1 MQEEL
6 SSAIRMF
13 MVAGLAIAM
22 LLGNAEDGETASLKA
37 GEGTISGSEP
47 MDIPEMA
54 GVPSSHS
61 IPLPPKLTYCDAEPC
76 ASTAPLVV
84 YVCPTSDPM
93 CIPTRTTTII
103 PRVDGKAISGI
114 SLTIL
119 SPNGTSLR
127 PVSGSGIVN
136 HSVVWDLGSKIVLG
150 SDQDVRIS
158 VYEVA
163 PVWGGLTNLNFT
175 STLLSSTLLDTIFY
189 RYTDYDTGT
198 AAIDLHNQAQ
208 EIIKAERAMAG
219 LTSKH
224 ITAFYFP
231 PELNKDGRG
240 GGNASYEDGTVGI
253 NYGSPSGIAHKG
265 GIINGALPI
274 FAHEYAHQLFD
285 EIKSMF
291 SDDYRC
297 LNEGIADALAF
308 SVGFIPEEILG
319 PIASDRVNFDSDCSA
334 VSEIHDVGNCYFWH
348 VKKAGLLTPTFLF
361 GIFHPQHTFSFNS
374 CDQKAMTTGNS
385 TLAYFTEAAGGA
397 NMVPVLNSMKVPH
410 AGSYETAKGELGL
423 RR

>member
-1 MQEEL
+1 
-6 SSAIRMF
+6 
-13 MVAGLAIAM
+13 
-22 LLGNAEDGETASLKA
+22 
-37 GEGTISGSEP
+37 
-47 MDIPEMA
+47 
-54 GVPSSHS
+54 
-61 IPLPPKLTYCDAEPC
+61 
-76 ASTAPLVV
+76 
-84 YVCPTSDPM
+84 M
-93 CIPTRTTTII
+93 CTPTRTTTII

-119 SPNGTSLR
+119 PPNGTSLR
-127 PVSGSGIVN
+127 LVSGSGSVS
-136 HSVVWDLGSKIVLG
+136 HSVVWDLGSKIILG
-150 SDQDVRIS
+150 SDEDVWIS

-163 PVWGGLTNLNFT
+163 PVWGGFTNLNFK

-189 RYTDYDTGT
+189 RYSDYDTGS

-208 EIIKAERAMAG
+208 EIIKAERTMAG
-219 LTSKH
+219 LASKH
-224 ITAFYFP
+224 VTAFYFP

-253 NYGSPSGIAHKG
+253 NYGSPSGIARKG

-308 SVGFIPEEILG
+308 SVGFIPEDILG

-334 VSEIHDVGNCYFWH
+334 VSEMHDVGNCYFWH
-348 VKKAGLLTPTFLF
+348 VKKAGFLTPTFLF

-374 CDQKAMTTGNS
+374 CDQTAMTTGNS

-397 NMVPVLNSMKVPH
+397 NMVPVLNSMKIPH
-410 AGSYETAKGELGL
+410 AGSYETAKGALGL
-423 RR
+423 E

>member
-1 MQEEL
+1 MQEVL
-6 SSAIRMF
+6 SPAIRMLI
-13 MVAGLAIAM
+13 VAGLVM
-22 LLGNAEDGETASLKA
+22 TLLLGNAEDGETARLKA

-47 MDIPEMA
+47 MDTTEVIEVPA
-54 GVPSSHS
+54 GQS
-61 IPLPPKLTYCDAEPC
+61 IPLPPKLTYCDSEPC

-84 YVCPTSDPM
+84 YVCPKSDPM
-93 CIPTRTTTII
+93 CVPTRTTTII
-103 PRVDGKAISGI
+103 PRVDGRAISGI

-119 SPNGTSLR
+119 PPNGTSLR
-127 PVSGSGIVN
+127 LVSGSGIVS

-150 SDQDVRIS
+150 SDQDIRIS
-158 VYEVA
+158 LYEVA
-163 PVWGGLTNLNFT
+163 PVWGGVTNLNFK

-189 RYTDYDTGT
+189 RYIDYDSGT

-208 EIIKAERAMAG
+208 EVIKAERAMAG
-219 LTSKH
+219 LASKH
-224 ITAFYFP
+224 VTAFYFP

-265 GIINGALPI
+265 SIINGALPI

-374 CDQKAMTTGNS
+374 CDQRAMTTGNS

-397 NMVPVLNSMKVPH
+397 NMVPVLNSMKIPH
-410 AGSYETAKGELGL
+410 AGSYETAKGALGL
-423 RR
+423 P

>member
-1 MQEEL
+1 MQEVL
-6 SSAIRMF
+6 SPAIRMLI
-13 MVAGLAIAM
+13 VAGLVM
-22 LLGNAEDGETASLKA
+22 TLLLGNAEDGETDRLKA

-47 MDIPEMA
+47 MDTTEVIEVPA
-54 GVPSSHS
+54 GQS
-61 IPLPPKLTYCDAEPC
+61 IPLPPKLTYCDSEPC

-84 YVCPTSDPM
+84 YVCPKSDPM
-93 CIPTRTTTII
+93 CVPTRTTTII
-103 PRVDGKAISGI
+103 PRVDGRAISGI

-119 SPNGTSLR
+119 PPNGTSLR
-127 PVSGSGIVN
+127 LVSGSGIVS

-150 SDQDVRIS
+150 SDQDIRIS
-158 VYEVA
+158 LYEVA
-163 PVWGGLTNLNFT
+163 PVWGGVTNLNFK

-189 RYTDYDTGT
+189 RYIDYDSGT

-208 EIIKAERAMAG
+208 EVIKAERAMAG
-219 LTSKH
+219 LASKH
-224 ITAFYFP
+224 VTAFYFP

-265 GIINGALPI
+265 SIINGALPI

-374 CDQKAMTTGNS
+374 CDQRAMTTGNS

-397 NMVPVLNSMKVPH
+397 NMVPVLNSMKIPH
-410 AGSYETAKGELGL
+410 AGSYETAKGALGL
-423 RR
+423 P